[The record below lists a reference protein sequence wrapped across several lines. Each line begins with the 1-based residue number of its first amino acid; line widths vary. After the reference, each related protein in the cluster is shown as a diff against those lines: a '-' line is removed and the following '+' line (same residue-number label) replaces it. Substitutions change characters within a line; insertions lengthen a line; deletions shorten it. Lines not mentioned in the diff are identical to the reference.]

1 MGRSKK
7 TFLQKRYTDSLKAH
21 EKVFN
26 IANYLRN
33 ANQNYKVSPHSGQN
47 D

>member
-7 TFLQKRYTDSLKAH
+7 TFLQKRCTDSLKAY
-21 EKVFN
+21 EKLIN

-33 ANQNYKVSPHSGQN
+33 ANQNYKLSPHSGQN